1 MQEHTVIHHPR
12 QLAAGAHAHRLFA
25 RSVQQRTSLVRRAA
39 APFQRSSTTDA
50 DNKRGAF
57 NFAPASA
64 LDDAVYGCAMPGFAQ
79 PLPDAVALTPAVVE
93 PWATFLKDQG
103 ISTVI
108 LLLGEDEIT
117 MFDPPLLG
125 VYMAQGF
132 TAHHLQARAPGS
144 FAQITAVMEEALQQG
159 TRVVVH
165 CTGGCHRV
173 GTVLTA
179 WIKHRHGLTADE
191 AAAMMVAAAAEHGV
205 NREAPSSIVL
215 QQYMDGT
222 GW

>member
-1 MQEHTVIHHPR
+1 MHHPQ
-12 QLAAGAHAHRLFA
+12 QLTAGAQTHRLFA
-25 RSVQQRTSLVRRAA
+25 RSVQQRTSLVCRAA
-39 APFQRSSTTDA
+39 APSQRRSTTTDA
-50 DNKRGAF
+50 DSQRGAF

-64 LDDAVYGCAMPGFAQ
+64 LDDAVYGCSMPGFAQ
-79 PLPDAVALTPAVVE
+79 PLPDAVALTPVVVE
-93 PWATFLKDQG
+93 PWATFLKGQG

-108 LLLGEDEIT
+108 VLLGEDEIT

-125 VYMAQGF
+125 VYTAQGF
-132 TAHHLQARAPGS
+132 TAHHLRARAPGS
-144 FAQITAVMEEALQQG
+144 FAQITAVMEAALQQG

-191 AAAMMVAAAAEHGV
+191 AAALMAATAAEHGV